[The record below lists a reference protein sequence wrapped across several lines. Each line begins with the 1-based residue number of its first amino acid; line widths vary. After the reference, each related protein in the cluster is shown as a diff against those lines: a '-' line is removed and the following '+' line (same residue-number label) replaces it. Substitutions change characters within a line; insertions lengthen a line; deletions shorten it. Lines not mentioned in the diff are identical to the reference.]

1 MSNFRVGQK
10 VVCVD
15 ARPVLTGGVWEP
27 LLVEKQVY
35 TVVGVHLERGL
46 HFKSEKF
53 VTTTTLE
60 VAELKRTGR
69 LAGFD
74 AERFRPLITPEQDI
88 ALFHALC
95 PGLPV
100 VPPAVV
106 PKRVPVTSP
115 SD

>member
-15 ARPVLTGGVWEP
+15 VSYDSKGRPPKLKLKAIYTYRGPARYAGI
-27 LLVEKQVY
+27 LLNETEANDEQY
-35 TVVGVHLERGL
+35 
-46 HFKSEKF
+46 
-53 VTTTTLE
+53 
-60 VAELKRTGR
+60 
-69 LAGFD
+69 GFGFWPS
-74 AERFRPLITPEQDI
+74 RFRPLITPEQDI

-106 PKRVPVTSP
+106 PKRVPVPSP

>member
-15 ARPVLTGGVWEP
+15 DRANVSPPPIGYTWSGMINISKGEIYTIESIVTHPYTGCVCA
-27 LLVEKQVY
+27 
-35 TVVGVHLERGL
+35 T
-46 HFKSEKF
+46 FI
-53 VTTTTLE
+53 E
-60 VAELKRTGR
+60 VPRRSMMDFGYSVK
-69 LAGFD
+69 
-74 AERFRPLITPEQDI
+74 RFRPLITPKQDI

-95 PGLPV
+95 PGLHV

-106 PKRVPVTSP
+106 PNRVPVPSP

>member
-10 VVCVD
+10 VVCVNSKNTPGKSWYGD
-15 ARPVLTGGVWEP
+15 VP
-27 LLVEKQVY
+27 
-35 TVVGVHLERGL
+35 VVGQTYTIEDVFIGPITGTISLLLEEIKR
-46 HFKSEKF
+46 SEWERESIGVDK
-53 VTTTTLE
+53 LGYH
-60 VAELKRTGR
+60 AW
-69 LAGFD
+69 
-74 AERFRPLITPEQDI
+74 RFRPVISQADDI

-106 PKRVPVTSP
+106 PPRVPVTSH